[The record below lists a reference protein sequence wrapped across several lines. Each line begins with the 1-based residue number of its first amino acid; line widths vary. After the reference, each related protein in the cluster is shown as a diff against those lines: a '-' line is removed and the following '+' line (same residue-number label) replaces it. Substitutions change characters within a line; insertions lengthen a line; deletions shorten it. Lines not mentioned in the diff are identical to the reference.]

1 MNIWISG
8 LGVEGPG
15 LHGWKQTRQTL
26 TGKAAWTFDEPEIAA
41 PRILSARERRRCSP
55 TVRLALRVAEEA
67 IEESPFDVSDL
78 CSVFANSTGDTHV
91 VTRLLNQ
98 LSTSEKLVSPTDFH
112 NSVHNAPAGYWTIGY
127 GNKRPSTSIAAGRS
141 TFGLGLLKAMAQVK
155 ATERPCLLVCYEH
168 PFPPPLD
175 AAYSIA
181 FPMGASILL
190 TPQPVVTSEAKIGH
204 AVTDSKNGCTELPSS
219 NVIQELL
226 NKNPAADSL
235 LLLEGVAN
243 SKPTQTDIPLGRNT
257 YLSLE
262 VMAP

>member
-15 LHGWKQTRQTL
+15 LHGWKQARQTL
-26 TGKAAWTFDEPEIAA
+26 TGKAAWIFDEPEIAA

-67 IEESPFDVSDL
+67 VEQSPFEVSDL

-112 NSVHNAPAGYWTIGY
+112 NSVHNAPAGYWTIGH
-127 GNKRPSTSIAAGRS
+127 GNKQPTTSIAAGRN
-141 TFGLGLLKAMAQVK
+141 TFGMGLLKAMVQVN
-155 ATERPCLLVCYEH
+155 ATKRPCLLVCYEH

-175 AAYSIA
+175 ATYSIA

-190 TPQPVVTSEAKIGH
+190 TPQPVATSEAKIGH
-204 AVTDSKNGCTELPSS
+204 AATDTKNNGAKLPNA

-226 NKNPAADSL
+226 SKNPAADSL
-235 LLLEGVAN
+235 LLLECVAS
-243 SKPTQTDIPLGRNT
+243 SKPARTSIPLGRNT
-257 YLSLE
+257 FLSLE
-262 VMAP
+262 VTAP